1 MTDIVCVEDAITE
14 QITSAPSRDQ
24 ILLFEQMLTQL
35 PGAVFDLPTLHHFAP
50 GMYARELRIPAGMVL
65 TGKTHRHAH
74 LNFLLEG
81 DITVWIDGGMRRVQA
96 PLVFVS
102 QPGTKR
108 VGYSHTD
115 TRWVTVHATQETDL
129 EKIEAEVIAT
139 QDMELSVET
148 MSELGVKP

>member
-1 MTDIVCVEDAITE
+1 MTDMVRAEDAITA
-14 QITSAPSRDQ
+14 QITATPSRAQ
-24 ILLFEQMLTQL
+24 ILQFEQMLTQL
-35 PGAVFDLPTLHHFAP
+35 PNAVFEMPTVHHFAP

-96 PLVFVS
+96 PQVFVS

-108 VGYSHTD
+108 VGFSHTD

-129 EKIEAEVIAT
+129 EKIEAEVIAP

-148 MSELGVKP
+148 VSELEVKS